1 MKKYIYL
8 SIALLTASAF
18 CSCSNEEEDIFD
30 QSAAERLEA
39 SKVEYTDILT
49 ANGGKWLMEYFANTE
64 EQGYAFVMTFDKS
77 GAVNVAGNNEWIRG
91 FKTDSSLWDIILDNG
106 PVLTFNTYND
116 VFHVM
121 SDPADIIGGPV
132 NDATGEEIDET
143 GTGHGGDYEFM
154 IMGKTES
161 TGDDIRLKGKK
172 NGYDIWLMPLA
183 ADADDQAIL
192 AEYAAASA
200 KMFNSKFNTLYMTDN
215 TGERF
220 IVSTDG
226 EGMFSFY
233 PEAGDAVTQ
242 TTTFNGI
249 MTPKGI
255 RFMYPREINRANGET
270 FSMEE
275 FVLNEKMQLVG
286 EYDGIT
292 AIIDAGRPADQFV
305 RPALTWAAD
314 KKDELVGGEIA
325 TIMQAIA
332 DEALNAF
339 KPRKVTFSGIEF
351 FYDANEK
358 AYVLSLKMT
367 SVTKVYFYGTETA
380 NEDGTVSFS
389 FPSGEDMKLS
399 TNAKNVFN
407 RVASVKTLMDYLSS
421 TAFVLE
427 TPSLINPKE
436 IKFSNA
442 ANPADFFTV
451 SLK

>member
-39 SKVEYTDILT
+39 SKAEYTDILT

-64 EQGYAFVMTFDKS
+64 EQGYAFVVTFNKN
-77 GAVNVAGNNEWIRG
+77 GAVNVAGNNEWIKG
-91 FKTDSSLWDIILDNG
+91 FKNDTSLWDIVLDNG
-106 PVLTFNTYND
+106 PVLTFNSYND

-121 SDPADIIGGPV
+121 SDPADIIGGPF
-132 NDATGEEIDET
+132 NEATGTEIDET

-154 IMGKTES
+154 IMGKTDA

-172 NGYDIWLMPLA
+172 RGYDIWLSPLA
-183 ADADDQAIL
+183 ADVDDQAIL
-192 AEYAAASA
+192 ADYVAAPT
-200 KMFNSKFNTLYMTDN
+200 KMFNSKFEKLYMTDN

-220 IVSTDG
+220 VMTTNG

-242 TTTFNGI
+242 TVTFNGI
-249 MTPKGI
+249 MSPNGI
-255 RFMYPREINRANGET
+255 RFMYPREIVRANGET
-270 FSMEE
+270 FKMEE

-292 AIIDAGRPADQFV
+292 ATIDAGRPADQFV
-305 RPALTWAAD
+305 RTALTWAAD
-314 KKDELVGGEIA
+314 KEEGLIGGEVA

-367 SVTKVYFYGTETA
+367 SVTKVYFYGVEIA
-380 NEDGTVSFS
+380 NEDGSVSFS
-389 FPSGEDMKLS
+389 FPSGDDMKLS

-407 RVASVKTLMDYLSS
+407 RVASVKTLMDYLSNN
-421 TAFVLE
+421 TFVLE
-427 TPSLINPKE
+427 TPSLINPTE

-442 ANPADFFTV
+442 ANAADFFTV